1 MQETET
7 TDEIVQER
15 AGKDRKSS
23 IVETSHRNSDV
34 LDICHTDRAICDG
47 YELHS
52 NTRTACTINTA
63 YRQVNFVEK
72 REVEKGI
79 TLEHLSKNLN
89 QIREDGFSKLSR
101 LVKNLNS
108 EKHCYLQNIDE
119 VSRAIDEHISGI
131 KYDIDAVH
139 LDMKNKLKEMR
150 SKMSRKIQQEMELY
164 KKHVRDMNVLVQKGI
179 EAFQTK
185 SDDHQLLFQLNS
197 DIQDKMNY
205 LKSLNIEILMPPPIF
220 KRGTYTKDDIVR
232 VIGTIKVQRSKTF
245 GHHQSSSH
253 VGITESG
260 RMLASG
266 TQRVNNGQ
274 TNTNQFVDD

>member
-7 TDEIVQER
+7 TDDIVQER
-15 AGKDRKSS
+15 AGKDRQSS
-23 IVETSHRNSDV
+23 IVETSYSNSDV
-34 LDICHTDRAICDG
+34 LDICHTDRAICDD
-47 YELHS
+47 YKLHS
-52 NTRTACTINTA
+52 NTRTTSTK
-63 YRQVNFVEK
+63 QVNIVEK
-72 REVEKGI
+72 SREFEKGI

-101 LVKNLNS
+101 LVKNLHS

-119 VSRAIDEHISGI
+119 VSRAIDENISRI

-139 LDMKNKLKEMR
+139 LDMRNKLKEMR
-150 SKMSRKIQQEMELY
+150 SNMSRKIQQEMEIY
-164 KKHVRDMNVLVQKGI
+164 KKHVRDMNALVQKGI

-185 SDDHQLLFQLNS
+185 SDDHQLLLQLNS
-197 DIQDKMNY
+197 DIQDKMSY
-205 LKSLNIEILMPPPIF
+205 LKSLNVEILMPPPIF

-232 VIGTIKVQRSKTF
+232 VVGTIKVQRSKTF

-274 TNTNQFVDD
+274 TNTNEFVDN